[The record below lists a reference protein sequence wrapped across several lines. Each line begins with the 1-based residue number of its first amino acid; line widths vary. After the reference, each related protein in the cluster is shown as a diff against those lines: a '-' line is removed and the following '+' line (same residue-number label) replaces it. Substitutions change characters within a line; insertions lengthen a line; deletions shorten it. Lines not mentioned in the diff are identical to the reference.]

1 MDIRR
6 SSLLYPQS
14 SPAGRFLRHVRG
26 PPPSPGPQVPD
37 VTEPNTGLEWFE
49 MTASSSDRDVLWS
62 PLVLANIQSSPLY
75 NFAVPSTP
83 VQDKLTFPLSLKE
96 EFWIPESN
104 STVSPLVQTVPTFG
118 EQELWE
124 RHHSFKSGP
133 EASIEMTER
142 KRSRGAKLQSKD
154 TN

>member
-1 MDIRR
+1 M
-6 SSLLYPQS
+6 
-14 SPAGRFLRHVRG
+14 
-26 PPPSPGPQVPD
+26 
-37 VTEPNTGLEWFE
+37 
-49 MTASSSDRDVLWS
+49 
-62 PLVLANIQSSPLY
+62 
-75 NFAVPSTP
+75 
-83 VQDKLTFPLSLKE
+83 QDKLTFPLSLKE

-104 STVSPLVQTVPTFG
+104 STVSPLGKILKHEGDSVECKVHSIFTRYQLCYVFLFLFVQTPTVQTVPTFG